1 MEEGHMRNAA
11 INANMCFTSSAAAI
25 WLRSSIA
32 TITVA
37 AGILTGCSSI
47 PASGPSASQ
56 VVAAAQAADTGEGLR
71 FALVDVN
78 ASIVTTMRRWS
89 AASLQGT
96 FGLQPPT
103 KTQTIGVGDQ
113 VQITIWESGTGGL
126 FSAPGNDSTAGGS
139 RGGTI
144 PDQMVGADGAIT
156 VPFAGRVQVVGRT
169 AYQVEQV
176 IVSALAAKALD
187 PQVLVT
193 VTRNVSNTV
202 TVVGEVTTGARVPL
216 TARGD
221 RILDV
226 VVQAGGTKAAPHET
240 FVTLSRD
247 GQSIRIPLQAVL
259 TEPTENV
266 LVKPGD
272 VVAITREPQTFTAAG
287 ATGQNAV
294 VPFDAIGITLDQ
306 AIARSGGLADTRADP
321 GGVFVIRFERP
332 GDYDQFGLSRP
343 EPEPLTEVP
352 VVYRINF
359 RDPNSF
365 FLARRFPMH
374 NKDILFVS
382 NAPAAELQKVMS
394 IVWGFVGAGATIVAA
409 ALVIK

>member
-1 MEEGHMRNAA
+1 MRNAA
-11 INANMCFTSSAAAI
+11 NMCFSSSAAAI
-25 WLRSSIA
+25 FLRSSIA
-32 TITVA
+32 TITFA
-37 AGILTGCSSI
+37 AGILTGCSSL
-47 PASGPSASQ
+47 PASGPSAKE
-56 VVAAAQAADTGEGLR
+56 VVAANQAADPGEGLR

-113 VQITIWESGTGGL
+113 VQITIWEAGTGGL
-126 FSAPGNDSTAGGS
+126 FAAPVNSPTAGGS
-139 RGGTI
+139 RGISI
-144 PDQMVGADGAIT
+144 PDQIVGADGALTI
-156 VPFAGRVQVVGRT
+156 PFAGRVAVVGRT
-169 AYQVEQV
+169 PYQVEQV
-176 IVSALAAKALD
+176 IVSALAQKALD

-193 VTRNVSNTV
+193 MTRNASNTV
-202 TVVGEVTTGARVPL
+202 TVVGEVTAGARVPL

-226 VVQAGGTKAAPHET
+226 VAQAGGTKAAPHET
-240 FVTLSRD
+240 FLTLSRD
-247 GQSIRIPLQAVL
+247 GQSIRIPLQALL

-266 LVKPGD
+266 LVKAGD
-272 VVAITREPQTFTAAG
+272 VVAVTREPQTFTSAG

-294 VPFDAIGITLDQ
+294 VPFDAIGITLEQ
-306 AIARSGGLADTRADP
+306 AIARAGGLNDSRADP
-321 GGVFVIRFERP
+321 GGVFVIRFEKP
-332 GDYDQFGLSRP
+332 SDYDQLGLSRP
-343 EPEPLTEVP
+343 EPGPLTEVP

-359 RDPNSF
+359 REPNSF

-382 NAPAAELQKVMS
+382 NAPAAELQKVVN
-394 IVWGFVGAGATIVAA
+394 IIWGFAGMGVALVGAAA
-409 ALVIK
+409 VIR